1 MTLLTTDILAIIIAL
16 IGSSGL
22 MLWAFRAN
30 WYLRRENLELKQ
42 ALLRYTKARSNKDKE
57 A

>member
-22 MLWAFRAN
+22 MLWAFRDN

-42 ALLRYTKARSNKDKE
+42 ALLRYTKARSNKEKE

>member
-16 IGSSGL
+16 ILSSGL
-22 MLWAFRAN
+22 MLWTIREN

-42 ALLRYTKARSNKDKE
+42 ALLRYTKARSKE
-57 A
+57 SD